1 MKMKCILCTLGALVM
16 CTAPVFAQAANKQEK
31 SEFNPHWFMQVQ
43 AGASYTLGEGP
54 FGKLVSPAAALSA
67 GYQFSPVW
75 GLRFGLS
82 GWQSKGAWVS
92 PQTTYQYKYLQGN
105 VEATLDLA
113 NLFGRFNPRRTVNPF
128 LFAGVGLN
136 GAFDND
142 EANALNDSG
151 YRLGNIWSGSK
162 VFVAGRL
169 GLGVNFRLSDCVLF
183 GVEVNA
189 NMLSD
194 KYNSKK
200 AGNLDWQFN
209 ALGGF
214 TFRFGKNHKKAR
226 TAAVVPA
233 PAPTPAPEPAP
244 APVEEK
250 PAVKETPAPAPAAVA
265 ERPAELRENIFFR
278 IGSSQIRTTEEAKVG
293 ALVEYLKA
301 NPEANVEI
309 VGYADVDRF
318 ACRQSENFQA
328 ARRERRRRAEEGRY
342 RRLPHQRRGQGR
354 HRPAVP
360 RRREKPRQ
368 HLYREVGDC
377 TLTGL

>member
-169 GLGVNFRLSDCVLF
+169 GLGVNFRLSDCVLL

-233 PAPTPAPEPAP
+233 PA
-244 APVEEK
+244 
-250 PAVKETPAPAPAAVA
+250 
-265 ERPAELRENIFFR
+265 ELRENIFFR

-309 VGYADVDRF
+309 LGYAD
-318 ACRQSENFQA
+318 A
-328 ARRERRRRAEEGRY
+328 ATGSHAVNLKISKLRAESVAAALKKAGIAASRISAED
-342 RRLPHQRRGQGR
+342 RGDTAQPFPG
-354 HRPAVP
+354 V
-360 RRREKPRQ
+360 EKNR
-368 HLYREVGDC
+368 VSIC
-377 TLTGL
+377 IAK

>member
-113 NLFGRFNPRRTVNPF
+113 NLFGRFNPRRTVNPY

-169 GLGVNFRLSDCVLF
+169 GLGV
-183 GVEVNA
+183 
-189 NMLSD
+189 

-309 VGYADVDRF
+309 LGYAD
-318 ACRQSENFQA
+318 A
-328 ARRERRRRAEEGRY
+328 ATGSHAVNLRISKLRAESVAAALKKAGIAASRISAEGRGDTAQ
-342 RRLPHQRRGQGR
+342 PFPGI
-354 HRPAVP
+354 
-360 RRREKPRQ
+360 EKNR
-368 HLYREVGDC
+368 VSIC
-377 TLTGL
+377 IAK

>member
-183 GVEVNA
+183 GVEMNA

-233 PAPTPAPEPAP
+233 PAPAPAPEPAP

-309 VGYADVDRF
+309 VGYAD
-318 ACRQSENFQA
+318 A
-328 ARRERRRRAEEGRY
+328 ATGSHAVNLKISKLRAESVAAALKKAGIAASRISAEGRGDTAQ
-342 RRLPHQRRGQGR
+342 PFPG
-354 HRPAVP
+354 V
-360 RRREKPRQ
+360 EKNR
-368 HLYREVGDC
+368 VSIC
-377 TLTGL
+377 IAK

>member
-1 MKMKCILCTLGALVM
+1 M
-16 CTAPVFAQAANKQEK
+16 
-31 SEFNPHWFMQVQ
+31 
-43 AGASYTLGEGP
+43 
-54 FGKLVSPAAALSA
+54 
-67 GYQFSPVW
+67 
-75 GLRFGLS
+75 
-82 GWQSKGAWVS
+82 S

-113 NLFGRFNPRRTVNPF
+113 NLFGRFNPRRTVNPY

-142 EANALNDSG
+142 EAHALNDSG

-226 TAAVVPA
+226 TAAGRSRSGPDPCA
-233 PAPTPAPEPAP
+233 GTRSRSRRGE
-244 APVEEK
+244 

-278 IGSSQIRTTEEAKVG
+278 IGSSQLRTTEEAKVG

-309 VGYADVDRF
+309 LGYAD
-318 ACRQSENFQA
+318 A
-328 ARRERRRRAEEGRY
+328 ATGSHAVNLKISKLRAESVAAALKKAGIAASRISAEGRGDTAQ
-342 RRLPHQRRGQGR
+342 PF
-354 HRPAVP
+354 PAV
-360 RRREKPRQ
+360 EKNR
-368 HLYREVGDC
+368 VSIC
-377 TLTGL
+377 IAK

>member
-1 MKMKCILCTLGALVM
+1 M
-16 CTAPVFAQAANKQEK
+16 
-31 SEFNPHWFMQVQ
+31 
-43 AGASYTLGEGP
+43 
-54 FGKLVSPAAALSA
+54 
-67 GYQFSPVW
+67 
-75 GLRFGLS
+75 
-82 GWQSKGAWVS
+82 
-92 PQTTYQYKYLQGN
+92 
-105 VEATLDLA
+105 
-113 NLFGRFNPRRTVNPF
+113 
-128 LFAGVGLN
+128 
-136 GAFDND
+136 
-142 EANALNDSG
+142 
-151 YRLGNIWSGSK
+151 
-162 VFVAGRL
+162 FVAGRL

-226 TAAVVPA
+226 TAAGVPA
-233 PAPTPAPEPAP
+233 PAPAPAPEPAP

-309 VGYADVDRF
+309 VGYAD
-318 ACRQSENFQA
+318 A
-328 ARRERRRRAEEGRY
+328 ATGSHAVNLKISKLRAESVAAALKKAGIAASRISAEGRGDTAQ
-342 RRLPHQRRGQGR
+342 PFPG
-354 HRPAVP
+354 V
-360 RRREKPRQ
+360 EKNR
-368 HLYREVGDC
+368 VSIC
-377 TLTGL
+377 IAK

>member
-113 NLFGRFNPRRTVNPF
+113 NLFGRFNPRRTVNPY

-226 TAAVVPA
+226 TAAVVS
-233 PAPTPAPEPAP
+233 

-250 PAVKETPAPAPAAVA
+250 PAVKETPVPAPAAVA

-278 IGSSQIRTTEEAKVG
+278 IGSSQLRTTEEAKVG

-309 VGYADVDRF
+309 LGYAD
-318 ACRQSENFQA
+318 A
-328 ARRERRRRAEEGRY
+328 ATGSHAVNLKISKLRAESVAASRISAEGRGDTAQ
-342 RRLPHQRRGQGR
+342 PFPG
-354 HRPAVP
+354 V
-360 RRREKPRQ
+360 EKNR
-368 HLYREVGDC
+368 VSIC
-377 TLTGL
+377 IAK

>member
-183 GVEVNA
+183 GVEMNA

-209 ALGGF
+209 ALAGF
-214 TFRFGKNHKKAR
+214 TFRFGKNYKKSRPAVATAPVTPAR
-226 TAAVVPA
+226 TTEPAQKEEPAVQ
-233 PAPTPAPEPAP
+233 EPAP
-244 APVEEK
+244 VQAPATKAAEK
-250 PAVKETPAPAPAAVA
+250 PAA
-265 ERPAELRENIFFR
+265 LRENIFFR
-278 IGSSQIRTTEEAKVG
+278 IGSAQIRTSEQAKVA
-293 ALVEYLKA
+293 ALAEYLKA

-309 VGYADVDRF
+309 VGYAD
-318 ACRQSENFQA
+318 A
-328 ARRERRRRAEEGRY
+328 ATGSHAVNLKISKLRAESVAAALKKAGIAASRISAEGRGDTAQ
-342 RRLPHQRRGQGR
+342 PFPG
-354 HRPAVP
+354 V
-360 RRREKPRQ
+360 EKNR
-368 HLYREVGDC
+368 VSIC
-377 TLTGL
+377 IAK

>member
-1 MKMKCILCTLGALVM
+1 MKMKCILCTLGALM
-16 CTAPVFAQAANKQEK
+16 LCTASVFAQSANKQEK

-43 AGASYTLGEGP
+43 AGAACTLGEGP

-92 PQTTYQYKYLQGN
+92 PQNTYQYKYLQGN
-105 VEATLDLA
+105 VEAMLDLV
-113 NLFGRFNPRRTVNPF
+113 NLFGRFNPRRTVNPY

-136 GAFDND
+136 GAFDNG

-151 YRLGNIWSGSK
+151 YKLGNIWSGSK

-169 GLGVNFRLSDCVLF
+169 GLGLNFRLSDCVLL

-226 TAAVVPA
+226 TAAVVPV
-233 PAPTPAPEPAP
+233 PAPAPEPAS
-244 APVEEK
+244 AEEK

-265 ERPAELRENIFFR
+265 EKPAELREDIFFR
-278 IGSSQIRTTEEAKVG
+278 IGSSQIRASEETKVG
-293 ALVEYLKA
+293 SLIEYLKA

-309 VGYADVDRF
+309 VGYAD
-318 ACRQSENFQA
+318 A
-328 ARRERRRRAEEGRY
+328 ATGSHAVNLKISGLRAESVAAALKKAGIAASRISAEGRGDTVQ
-342 RRLPHQRRGQGR
+342 PFPG
-354 HRPAVP
+354 V
-360 RRREKPRQ
+360 EKNR
-368 HLYREVGDC
+368 VSIC
-377 TLTGL
+377 IAK

>member
-214 TFRFGKNHKKAR
+214 KVQGKTADSAR
-226 TAAVVPA
+226 KLLEDAHAVEEAGAFAVVLEA
-233 PAPTPAPEPAP
+233 I
-244 APVEEK
+244 
-250 PAVKETPAPAPAAVA
+250 
-265 ERPAELRENIFFR
+265 PAELAERVSAELTIPT
-278 IGSSQIRTTEEAKVG
+278 IGIG
-293 ALVEYLKA
+293 AGAGCDGQVLVIHDMLGINKGFS
-301 NPEANVEI
+301 PRFLRR
-309 VGYADVDRF
+309 YADLHTVMT
-318 ACRQSENFQA
+318 
-328 ARRERRRRAEEGRY
+328 G
-342 RRLPHQRRGQGR
+342 
-354 HRPAVP
+354 AVEQYVRDVKECDFP
-360 RRREKPRQ
+360 NEKEQ
-368 HLYREVGDC
+368 Y
-377 TLTGL
+377 

>member
-1 MKMKCILCTLGALVM
+1 M

-113 NLFGRFNPRRTVNPF
+113 NLFGRFNPRRTVNPY

-142 EANALNDSG
+142 EANAICDKG
-151 YRLGNIWSGSK
+151 YAMENVWSGGK

-169 GLGVNFRLSDCVLF
+169 GAGLNFRLSDCVLL

-189 NMLSD
+189 DMLSD
-194 KYNSKK
+194 KFNSKK
-200 AGNLDWQFN
+200 AGNVDWQFN
-209 ALGGF
+209 ALAGL
-214 TFRFGKNHKKAR
+214 TFRFGKTYRKKA
-226 TAAVVPA
+226 AAPH
-233 PAPTPAPEPAP
+233 P
-244 APVEEK
+244 
-250 PAVKETPAPAPAAVA
+250 
-265 ERPAELRENIFFR
+265 
-278 IGSSQIRTTEEAKVG
+278 G
-293 ALVEYLKA
+293 
-301 NPEANVEI
+301 
-309 VGYADVDRF
+309 
-318 ACRQSENFQA
+318 RQPWLNDQ
-328 ARRERRRRAEEGRY
+328 Y
-342 RRLPHQRRGQGR
+342 
-354 HRPAVP
+354 
-360 RRREKPRQ
+360 
-368 HLYREVGDC
+368 
-377 TLTGL
+377 

>member
-142 EANALNDSG
+142 EANALNDNS
-151 YRLGNIWSGSK
+151 ISHISIK
-162 VFVAGRL
+162 FDCGRIFIIP
-169 GLGVNFRLSDCVLF
+169 N
-183 GVEVNA
+183 NQ
-189 NMLSD
+189 
-194 KYNSKK
+194 KK
-200 AGNLDWQFN
+200 L
-209 ALGGF
+209 
-214 TFRFGKNHKKAR
+214 K
-226 TAAVVPA
+226 
-233 PAPTPAPEPAP
+233 
-244 APVEEK
+244 
-250 PAVKETPAPAPAAVA
+250 
-265 ERPAELRENIFFR
+265 NIFKKVLTEQKVLDTLNTR
-278 IGSSQIRTTEEAKVG
+278 TKSSNQMVIINR
-293 ALVEYLKA
+293 LEYNLK
-301 NPEANVEI
+301 
-309 VGYADVDRF
+309 F
-318 ACRQSENFQA
+318 
-328 ARRERRRRAEEGRY
+328 Y
-342 RRLPHQRRGQGR
+342 R
-354 HRPAVP
+354 
-360 RRREKPRQ
+360 
-368 HLYREVGDC
+368 
-377 TLTGL
+377 

>member
-113 NLFGRFNPRRTVNPF
+113 NLFGRFNPRRTVNPY

-226 TAAVVPA
+226 TAAVFLL
-233 PAPTPAPEPAP
+233 
-244 APVEEK
+244 
-250 PAVKETPAPAPAAVA
+250 
-265 ERPAELRENIFFR
+265 RPRPLRR
-278 IGSSQIRTTEEAKVG
+278 
-293 ALVEYLKA
+293 
-301 NPEANVEI
+301 NP
-309 VGYADVDRF
+309 
-318 ACRQSENFQA
+318 
-328 ARRERRRRAEEGRY
+328 
-342 RRLPHQRRGQGR
+342 LPLPSKRS
-354 HRPAVP
+354 P
-360 RRREKPRQ
+360 R
-368 HLYREVGDC
+368 
-377 TLTGL
+377 

>member
-1 MKMKCILCTLGALVM
+1 MKMKCILSTLGALM
-16 CTAPVFAQAANKQEK
+16 LCTASAFAQSANKHEK
-31 SEFNPHWFMQVQ
+31 TEFNPHWFMQVQ
-43 AGASYTLGEGP
+43 AGAAYTLGEGP

-92 PQTTYQYKYLQGN
+92 PQSAYQYKYLQGN
-105 VEATLDLA
+105 VEAMLDLA

-136 GAFDND
+136 GAFDNG

-151 YRLGNIWSGSK
+151 YKLGNIWSGSK

-169 GLGVNFRLSDCVLF
+169 GLGVNFRLSDCVLL

-233 PAPTPAPEPAP
+233 PASSPAPVSEPAP
-244 APVEEK
+244 APAEEK

-265 ERPAELRENIFFR
+265 EKPAELREDIFFR
-278 IGSSQIRTTEEAKVG
+278 IGSSQIRASEEPKVG
-293 ALVEYLKA
+293 SLIEYLKA

-309 VGYADVDRF
+309 VGYAD
-318 ACRQSENFQA
+318 A
-328 ARRERRRRAEEGRY
+328 ATGSHAVNLKISKLRAESVAAALKKAGIAASRISAEGRGDTAQ
-342 RRLPHQRRGQGR
+342 PFPGI
-354 HRPAVP
+354 
-360 RRREKPRQ
+360 EKNR
-368 HLYREVGDC
+368 VSIC
-377 TLTGL
+377 IAK

>member
-1 MKMKCILCTLGALVM
+1 MGV
-16 CTAPVFAQAANKQEK
+16 APN
-31 SEFNPHWFMQVQ
+31 S
-43 AGASYTLGEGP
+43 
-54 FGKLVSPAAALSA
+54 
-67 GYQFSPVW
+67 
-75 GLRFGLS
+75 
-82 GWQSKGAWVS
+82 
-92 PQTTYQYKYLQGN
+92 YQYKYLQGN

-183 GVEVNA
+183 GVEMNA

-214 TFRFGKNHKKAR
+214 TFRFGKNHKKSPHGGGR
-226 TAAVVPA
+226 S
-233 PAPTPAPEPAP
+233 
-244 APVEEK
+244 
-250 PAVKETPAPAPAAVA
+250 
-265 ERPAELRENIFFR
+265 R
-278 IGSSQIRTTEEAKVG
+278 SSPGPCAGTCSCSR
-293 ALVEYLKA
+293 
-301 NPEANVEI
+301 
-309 VGYADVDRF
+309 
-318 ACRQSENFQA
+318 S
-328 ARRERRRRAEEGRY
+328 
-342 RRLPHQRRGQGR
+342 RRGEARGEGDACSGSCGR
-354 HRPAVP
+354 CRA
-360 RRREKPRQ
+360 
-368 HLYREVGDC
+368 
-377 TLTGL
+377 TGRAA

>member
-1 MKMKCILCTLGALVM
+1 MKMKCILCTLGALM
-16 CTAPVFAQAANKQEK
+16 LCTASVFAQSANKQEK
-31 SEFNPHWFMQVQ
+31 SEFTPHWFMQVQ
-43 AGASYTLGEGP
+43 AGAACTLGEGP

-92 PQTTYQYKYLQGN
+92 PQNTYQYKYLQGN
-105 VEATLDLA
+105 VEAMLDLA
-113 NLFGRFNPRRTVNPF
+113 NLFGRFNPRRTVNPY

-136 GAFDND
+136 GAFDNG

-151 YRLGNIWSGSK
+151 YKLGNIWSGSK

-169 GLGVNFRLSDCVLF
+169 GLGLNFRLSDCVLL

-226 TAAVVPA
+226 TAAVVPVPA
-233 PAPTPAPEPAP
+233 PAPAPAPEPAP
-244 APVEEK
+244 AEEK

-265 ERPAELRENIFFR
+265 KKPAELREDIFFM
-278 IGSSQIRTTEEAKVG
+278 IGSSQIRASEETKVG
-293 ALVEYLKA
+293 SLIEYLKA

-309 VGYADVDRF
+309 VGYAD
-318 ACRQSENFQA
+318 A
-328 ARRERRRRAEEGRY
+328 ATGSHAVNLKISGLRAESVAAALKKAGIAASRISVEGRGDTVQ
-342 RRLPHQRRGQGR
+342 PFPG
-354 HRPAVP
+354 V
-360 RRREKPRQ
+360 EKNR
-368 HLYREVGDC
+368 VSIC
-377 TLTGL
+377 IAK